1 MKKNIRFIY
10 FYTLIL
16 SEYQKNKINI
26 LRENNFFEFKS
37 YYILKNKKIKNIKK
51 YKFIVKYLEKIL
63 DCEINFNKKKY
74 LEKKILLNYEIK
86 NFDLEEKIIIDVE
99 FGENIKKEKSDF
111 FIYPK
116 IFVILIMFEKIKK
129 TKYFISLKNK
139 KFKNLYLKIVV
150 DVIYLIIF
158 SGSFIFNFIEIEEKE
173 YLDIFLEKTEKY
185 FLFVN
190 SNNFC
195 DFSKI
200 NFEGLKEAQSYIN
213 LFKKALNDGCF
224 YCGKNFKFYFNKKNM
239 AKKIE
244 EIKKL
249 KENIDFEKINI

>member
-1 MKKNIRFIY
+1 M
-10 FYTLIL
+10 
-16 SEYQKNKINI
+16 
-26 LRENNFFEFKS
+26 
-37 YYILKNKKIKNIKK
+37 
-51 YKFIVKYLEKIL
+51 
-63 DCEINFNKKKY
+63 
-74 LEKKILLNYEIK
+74 
-86 NFDLEEKIIIDVE
+86 
-99 FGENIKKEKSDF
+99 
-111 FIYPK
+111 
-116 IFVILIMFEKIKK
+116 
-129 TKYFISLKNK
+129 
-139 KFKNLYLKIVV
+139 YLKIVV

-239 AKKIE
+239 VKKIE

>member
-1 MKKNIRFIY
+1 M
-10 FYTLIL
+10 
-16 SEYQKNKINI
+16 
-26 LRENNFFEFKS
+26 
-37 YYILKNKKIKNIKK
+37 
-51 YKFIVKYLEKIL
+51 
-63 DCEINFNKKKY
+63 
-74 LEKKILLNYEIK
+74 
-86 NFDLEEKIIIDVE
+86 
-99 FGENIKKEKSDF
+99 
-111 FIYPK
+111 
-116 IFVILIMFEKIKK
+116 
-129 TKYFISLKNK
+129 
-139 KFKNLYLKIVV
+139 YLKIVV

-200 NFEGLKEAQSYIN
+200 NFESLKEAQSYIN

-239 AKKIE
+239 VKKIE

>member
-51 YKFIVKYLEKIL
+51 YKFIVNYLEKIL
-63 DCEINFNKKKY
+63 NCEVNFRKSKY
-74 LEKKILLNYEIK
+74 
-86 NFDLEEKIIIDVE
+86 LEEKIFLDYEI
-99 FGENIKKEKSDF
+99 ENINFDERIIINIEFSENIEKEKSYF
-111 FIYPK
+111 FIYSK
-116 IFVILIMFEKIKK
+116 IFVILVTFEKIKK
-129 TKYFISLKNK
+129 TEYFISLNK

-158 SGSFIFNFIEIEEKE
+158 SGSFISENFDFIEEKE
-173 YLDIFLEKTEKY
+173 YLDIFLEKTENY
-185 FLFVN
+185 FWFVN
-190 SNNFC
+190 SNDSY

-200 NFEGLKEAQSYIN
+200 NFEVLKEVQSYIN
-213 LFKKALNDGCF
+213 LFKRALNDGCF